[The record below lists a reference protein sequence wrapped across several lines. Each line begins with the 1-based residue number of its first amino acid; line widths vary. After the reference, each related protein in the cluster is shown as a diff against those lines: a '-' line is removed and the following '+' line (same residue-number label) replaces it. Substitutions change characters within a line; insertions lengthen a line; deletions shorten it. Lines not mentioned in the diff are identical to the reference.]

1 MTAIPV
7 PANGNPTPTA
17 DQLGNNPNPRE
28 HVMHEPNNSSPLSN
42 EDALEQQ
49 MEAAFQQH
57 QQRLQQQ
64 QQGAQPQPGQQAPVT
79 PQQPPAEQPQQP
91 QQGQQQQ
98 QSSENLLDQITAAF
112 TPPAETPV
120 TPASTET
127 PPTQPTDKKE
137 VPTEDN
143 DRIKYMQQLFQD
155 TLGVNVGEAVE
166 TMTNFNQTAEST
178 IGQMQDMQNKITLEQ
193 QRLDLMYTWGAEAQQ
208 LGMTASELVNQRLGE
223 TTQVFATL
231 NEDLRNQIASQG
243 SKGIIDL
250 FNLIQKNRG
259 VQATSPQQ
267 PQMTVPAAGRA
278 NIAETPQQGNGQYQN
293 LSDVVS
299 LKSEDDFW
307 ETLQRGY
314 NDNLGVIRR

>member
-7 PANGNPTPTA
+7 PANGNPTSTA
-17 DQLGNNPNPRE
+17 DQLGHNPNPRE
-28 HVMHEPNNSSPLSN
+28 HVMHETPDNTLSN

-64 QQGAQPQPGQQAPVT
+64 QQGAQPPVT
-79 PQQPPAEQPQQP
+79 PQQPPVTPPVQPQQPPAQQPEQP
-91 QQGQQQQ
+91 QQGQ
-98 QSSENLLDQITAAF
+98 NLLDQITAAF
-112 TPPAETPV
+112 TPPAETPA
-120 TPASTET
+120 TPDATET

-178 IGQMQDMQNKITLEQ
+178 IGQMQDMQNKIALEQ

-231 NEDLRNQIASQG
+231 NEGLRNQIASQG

-307 ETLQRGY
+307 DTLQKGY

>member
-1 MTAIPV
+1 MTTIPV

-17 DQLGNNPNPRE
+17 DQLANNPNPRE
-28 HVMHEPNNSSPLSN
+28 HVMHEAPDNTLSD

-64 QQGAQPQPGQQAPVT
+64 QQGAQPQPEQQAPVT
-79 PQQPPAEQPQQP
+79 PQQPPVEQPQQP
-91 QQGQQQQ
+91 QQGQ
-98 QSSENLLDQITAAF
+98 NLLDQITAAF
-112 TPPAETPV
+112 APPAETPS
-120 TPASTET
+120 TPAPTET

-143 DRIKYMQQLFQD
+143 DRIKYLQQLFQD

-178 IGQMQDMQNKITLEQ
+178 IGQMQDMQNKIALEQ

-231 NEDLRNQIASQG
+231 NEGLRNQIASQG

-278 NIAETPQQGNGQYQN
+278 NIAENPQQGNGQYQN

-307 ETLQRGY
+307 DTLQRGY

>member
-1 MTAIPV
+1 MTTIPV

-17 DQLGNNPNPRE
+17 EQLGNNPNPRE
-28 HVMHEPNNSSPLSN
+28 HVMHEAPDNSLSN
-42 EDALEQQ
+42 EQALEQQ

-64 QQGAQPQPGQQAPVT
+64 QQGAQPPAQPQPGQQAPVT
-79 PQQPPAEQPQQP
+79 PQQPPTEQPPTQP
-91 QQGQQQQ
+91 QQGQ
-98 QSSENLLDQITAAF
+98 NLLDQITTAF
-112 TPPAETPV
+112 TPPAETPAA
-120 TPASTET
+120 PAPTET
-127 PPTQPTDKKE
+127 PPTQP

-178 IGQMQDMQNKITLEQ
+178 IGQMQDMQNKIALEQ

-223 TTQVFATL
+223 TTQVFSTL
-231 NEDLRNQIASQG
+231 NEGLRNQIASQG

-259 VQATSPQQ
+259 VQAISPQQ

>member
-17 DQLGNNPNPRE
+17 EQLGNNPNPRE
-28 HVMHEPNNSSPLSN
+28 HVMHEAPDNSLSN
-42 EDALEQQ
+42 EQALEQQ

-64 QQGAQPQPGQQAPVT
+64 QQGAQPPAQPQPG
-79 PQQPPAEQPQQP
+79 QQPPAEQQP
-91 QQGQQQQ
+91 QQGQ
-98 QSSENLLDQITAAF
+98 NLIDQITAAF
-112 TPPAETPV
+112 APPAETPTAP
-120 TPASTET
+120 TPTET

-178 IGQMQDMQNKITLEQ
+178 IGQMQDMQNKIALEQ

-231 NEDLRNQIASQG
+231 NQDLRNQIASQG

-250 FNLIQKNRG
+250 FNLIQKNKG

>member
-1 MTAIPV
+1 MTSIPV

-17 DQLGNNPNPRE
+17 DQLANNPNPRE
-28 HVMHEPNNSSPLSN
+28 HVMHEAPDNTLSN

-64 QQGAQPQPGQQAPVT
+64 QQGAQPPVEPQSEQQAPVT
-79 PQQPPAEQPQQP
+79 PQQPPVEQPQQP
-91 QQGQQQQ
+91 QQGQ
-98 QSSENLLDQITAAF
+98 NLLDQITAAF
-112 TPPAETPV
+112 TPPAETPS
-120 TPASTET
+120 TPAPTET

-137 VPTEDN
+137 VSTEDN

-178 IGQMQDMQNKITLEQ
+178 IGQMQDMQNKIALEQ

-231 NEDLRNQIASQG
+231 NEGLRNQIASQG

-278 NIAETPQQGNGQYQN
+278 NIAENPQQGNGQYQN

-299 LKSEDDFW
+299 LKLDDDYLYW
-307 ETLQRGY
+307 
-314 NDNLGVIRR
+314 V

>member
-17 DQLGNNPNPRE
+17 DQLGHNPNPRE
-28 HVMHEPNNSSPLSN
+28 HVMHEAPDNSLSN
-42 EDALEQQ
+42 EQALEQQ

-64 QQGAQPQPGQQAPVT
+64 QQGAQPPAQPQPGQQAPVT
-79 PQQPPAEQPQQP
+79 PQQPPAEQPPAQQP
-91 QQGQQQQ
+91 QQGQ
-98 QSSENLLDQITAAF
+98 NLLDQITAAF
-112 TPPAETPV
+112 APPAETPA
-120 TPASTET
+120 TPTPTET
-127 PPTQPTDKKE
+127 PPAQPTDKKE

-178 IGQMQDMQNKITLEQ
+178 IGQMQDMQNKIALEQ

-231 NEDLRNQIASQG
+231 NEGLRNQIASQG

>member
-17 DQLGNNPNPRE
+17 EQLGNNPNPRE
-28 HVMHEPNNSSPLSN
+28 HVMHETPDNTLSN
-42 EDALEQQ
+42 EQALEQQ

-64 QQGAQPQPGQQAPVT
+64 QQQGQPGQQAPVT
-79 PQQPPAEQPQQP
+79 PQQPPAEQPPAQP
-91 QQGQQQQ
+91 QQGQ
-98 QSSENLLDQITAAF
+98 NLLDQITAAF
-112 TPPAETPV
+112 TPPAETPA
-120 TPASTET
+120 TPAPTET

-178 IGQMQDMQNKITLEQ
+178 IGQMQDMQNKIALEQ

-231 NEDLRNQIASQG
+231 NEGLRNQIASQG

>member
-1 MTAIPV
+1 MTSIPV

-17 DQLGNNPNPRE
+17 DQLANNPNPRE
-28 HVMHEPNNSSPLSN
+28 HVMHEASDNTLSN

-57 QQRLQQQ
+57 QQKLQQQ
-64 QQGAQPQPGQQAPVT
+64 QQGTQPPAQPQPGQQAPVT
-79 PQQPPAEQPQQP
+79 PQQPPVQQPQQP
-91 QQGQQQQ
+91 QQGQ
-98 QSSENLLDQITAAF
+98 NLLDQITAAF
-112 TPPAETPV
+112 APPAETPAA
-120 TPASTET
+120 PASTET
-127 PPTQPTDKKE
+127 PPAQPTDKKE

-178 IGQMQDMQNKITLEQ
+178 IGQMQDMQNKIALEQ

-278 NIAETPQQGNGQYQN
+278 NIAENPQQGNGQFQD
-293 LSDVVS
+293 LSQIVS
-299 LKSEDDFW
+299 LKSEDEFW
-307 ETLQRGY
+307 DSLQRGY

>member
-1 MTAIPV
+1 MTSIPV

-17 DQLGNNPNPRE
+17 DQLANNPNPRE
-28 HVMHEPNNSSPLSN
+28 HVMHEAPDNTLSN

-57 QQRLQQQ
+57 QQKLQQQ
-64 QQGAQPQPGQQAPVT
+64 QQGAQPPTQPQSGQQAPVT
-79 PQQPPAEQPQQP
+79 PQQPPAQQPQQP
-91 QQGQQQQ
+91 QQGQ
-98 QSSENLLDQITAAF
+98 NLLDQITAAF
-112 TPPAETPV
+112 AAPDETPATPPA
-120 TPASTET
+120 TET
-127 PPTQPTDKKE
+127 PPTQSTDNKE

-178 IGQMQDMQNKITLEQ
+178 IGQMQDMQNKIALEQ

-231 NEDLRNQIASQG
+231 NEGLRNQIASQG

-278 NIAETPQQGNGQYQN
+278 NIAENPQQGNGQYQD

-307 ETLQRGY
+307 DSLQRGY

>member
-1 MTAIPV
+1 MTSIPV

-17 DQLGNNPNPRE
+17 DQLANNPNPRE
-28 HVMHEPNNSSPLSN
+28 HVMHEAPDNTLSN

-57 QQRLQQQ
+57 QQKLQQQ
-64 QQGAQPQPGQQAPVT
+64 QQGAQPPAQSQPGQQAPVT
-79 PQQPPAEQPQQP
+79 PQQPPAQQSQQP
-91 QQGQQQQ
+91 QQGQ
-98 QSSENLLDQITAAF
+98 NLLDQITAAF
-112 TPPAETPV
+112 APPAETPA
-120 TPASTET
+120 TPPATET
-127 PPTQPTDKKE
+127 PPTQPTDNKE

-178 IGQMQDMQNKITLEQ
+178 IGQMQDMQNKIALEQ

-231 NEDLRNQIASQG
+231 NEGLRNQIASQG

-278 NIAETPQQGNGQYQN
+278 NIAENPQQGNGQYQD
-293 LSDVVS
+293 LSQIVS
-299 LKSEDDFW
+299 LKSEDEFW
-307 ETLQRGY
+307 DSLQRGY

>member
-1 MTAIPV
+1 
-7 PANGNPTPTA
+7 
-17 DQLGNNPNPRE
+17 
-28 HVMHEPNNSSPLSN
+28 
-42 EDALEQQ
+42 
-49 MEAAFQQH
+49 
-57 QQRLQQQ
+57 
-64 QQGAQPQPGQQAPVT
+64 
-79 PQQPPAEQPQQP
+79 
-91 QQGQQQQ
+91 
-98 QSSENLLDQITAAF
+98 
-112 TPPAETPV
+112 
-120 TPASTET
+120 
-127 PPTQPTDKKE
+127 
-137 VPTEDN
+137 
-143 DRIKYMQQLFQD
+143 MQQLFQD

-178 IGQMQDMQNKITLEQ
+178 IGQMQDMQNKIALEQ

-231 NEDLRNQIASQG
+231 NEGLRNQIASQG

-278 NIAETPQQGNGQYQN
+278 NIAENPQQGNGQYQN

-307 ETLQRGY
+307 DTLQRGY

>member
-17 DQLGNNPNPRE
+17 DQLSHNPNPRE
-28 HVMHEPNNSSPLSN
+28 HVMHEAPDNSLSN
-42 EDALEQQ
+42 EQALEQQ

-64 QQGAQPQPGQQAPVT
+64 QQGTQPPAQPQPGQQAPVT
-79 PQQPPAEQPQQP
+79 PQQPPTEQPPAQQP
-91 QQGQQQQ
+91 QQGQ
-98 QSSENLLDQITAAF
+98 NLLDQITAAF
-112 TPPAETPV
+112 TPPAEAPA
-120 TPASTET
+120 TPAPTET
-127 PPTQPTDKKE
+127 PTQPTDKKE

-178 IGQMQDMQNKITLEQ
+178 IGQMQDMQNKIALEQ

-250 FNLIQKNRG
+250 FNLIQKNKG
-259 VQATSPQQ
+259 VQTTSPQQ

>member
-17 DQLGNNPNPRE
+17 DQLANNPNPRE
-28 HVMHEPNNSSPLSN
+28 HVMHEAPDNSLSN
-42 EDALEQQ
+42 EQALEQQ

-64 QQGAQPQPGQQAPVT
+64 QQGAQPPAQPQPGQQAPVT
-79 PQQPPAEQPQQP
+79 PQQPPAEQPPAQQ
-91 QQGQQQQ
+91 QQGQ
-98 QSSENLLDQITAAF
+98 NLLDQITAAF
-112 TPPAETPV
+112 TPPAETP
-120 TPASTET
+120 TAPAPTET
-127 PPTQPTDKKE
+127 PTQPTDKKE

-178 IGQMQDMQNKITLEQ
+178 IGQMQDMQNKIALEQ

-250 FNLIQKNRG
+250 FNLIQKNKG
-259 VQATSPQQ
+259 VQTTSPQQ